1 MAKPTDIQQ
10 ERSRTR
16 IKQMIA
22 TRPPGRTKGKEKL
35 RIGKLLGYKG
45 KDSNIIR
52 SVDRIITRDRNS
64 PSARNLRNKEQV
76 KKIDR
81 SWRNRVKGQEITG
94 SDFVE
99 NITQWVK
106 PVVTLKDLKDPKF
119 DVWLPGAIEGIGKK
133 IFGERR
139 GIIRSYYLSF
149 TGKNE
154 GLETFEGGFNINST
168 QGLDTRY
175 FQGDNPLG
183 TTFGYLDNKEDL
195 YRIWNIRIRK
205 LFSTDNQYSITKA
218 IFAPNAE
225 YIELLNN
232 PKDAEKIES
241 PPQVI
246 LGYFRNVGD
255 LKNE

>member
-10 ERSRTR
+10 ERARTR

-52 SVDRIITRDRNS
+52 SVDRIITTDRNS

-81 SWRNRVKGQEITG
+81 SFRNRVRNQTITG
-94 SDFVE
+94 DDFNE
-99 NITQWVK
+99 DITRWVK
-106 PVVTLKDLKDPKF
+106 PVITLKDIDDPTF

-133 IFGERR
+133 IFGKRR
-139 GIIRSYYLSF
+139 GVIRSYYLSF
-149 TGKNE
+149 TGKIVT
-154 GLETFEGGFNINST
+154 TFEGGFNINST

-175 FQGDNPLG
+175 FQGDNPLA

-195 YRIWNIRIRK
+195 YRIWNDRIRK

-232 PKDAEKIES
+232 PQDAEKIDS
-241 PPQVI
+241 PPQVV

>member
-1 MAKPTDIQQ
+1 MAKPSSIQQ
-10 ERSRTR
+10 ERARTR

-52 SVDRIITRDRNS
+52 SVDRIITTDRNS

-81 SWRNRVKGQEITG
+81 SFRNRVRNQTITG
-94 SDFVE
+94 DDFNE
-99 NITQWVK
+99 DITRWVK
-106 PVVTLKDLKDPKF
+106 PVIVKSDLKDPKF

-133 IFGERR
+133 IFGKRR
-139 GIIRSYYLSF
+139 GIIRSYFLSF
-149 TGKNE
+149 SGQNV

-168 QGLDTRY
+168 QGLNARY
-175 FQGDNPLG
+175 FQGDNPLA

-195 YRIWNIRIRK
+195 YRIWNDRIRK
-205 LFSTDNQYSITKA
+205 LFKTEQYPVTKA

-225 YIELLNN
+225 YIELLND
-232 PKDAEKIES
+232 PSSAEKIDS
-241 PPQVI
+241 PPQVV

>member
-10 ERSRTR
+10 ERARTR

-52 SVDRIITRDRNS
+52 SVDRIITTDRNS

-81 SWRNRVKGQEITG
+81 SFRNRVRNQTITG
-94 SDFVE
+94 DDFE
-99 NITQWVK
+99 TNITPYIKSVINIE
-106 PVVTLKDLKDPKF
+106 DFNDPKF

-133 IFGERR
+133 IFGKRR
-139 GIIRSYYLSF
+139 GVIRGEYVSYSGSAF
-149 TGKNE
+149 TLE
-154 GLETFEGGFNINST
+154 GVYPINSLT
-168 QGLDTRY
+168 GQ
-175 FQGDNPLG
+175 FPLA

-195 YRIWNIRIRK
+195 YHIWNKRIRT
-205 LFSTDNQYSITKA
+205 LFESRPIDGKSSTFVTKA
-218 IFAPNAE
+218 IFSKGSIPDE
-225 YIELLNN
+225 D
-232 PKDAEKIES
+232 KDDLIDNDF
-241 PPQVI
+241 PF
-246 LGYFRNVGD
+246 GNVG
-255 LKNE
+255 LNMGYYVNKGEQK

>member
-1 MAKPTDIQQ
+1 MARPSDIQQ
-10 ERSRTR
+10 ERARTR
-16 IKQMIA
+16 IKQLIA
-22 TRPPGRTKGKEKL
+22 TRPSGRTKGKEKL
-35 RIGKLLGYKG
+35 RIGKLLGYKA
-45 KDSNIIR
+45 KDRDIIR
-52 SVDRIITRDRNS
+52 SVNRI
-64 PSARNLRNKEQV
+64 LRNKEQV

-81 SWRNRVKGQEITG
+81 SFRNRVRNQTITG
-94 SDFVE
+94 DDFNE
-99 NITQWVK
+99 DITRWVK
-106 PVVTLKDLKDPKF
+106 PVITVKDIDDPTF

-133 IFGERR
+133 IFGKRR

-168 QGLDTRY
+168 QGLNARY
-175 FQGDNPLG
+175 FQGDNPLA

-195 YRIWNIRIRK
+195 YRIWNVRIRK

-232 PKDAEKIES
+232 PLDAEKIDS
-241 PPQVI
+241 PPQVV

>member
-10 ERSRTR
+10 ERARTR

-52 SVDRIITRDRNS
+52 SVDRIITTDRNS

-81 SWRNRVKGQEITG
+81 SFRNRVRNQTITG
-94 SDFVE
+94 DDFE
-99 NITQWVK
+99 TNITPYIKSVINIE
-106 PVVTLKDLKDPKF
+106 DFNDPKF

-133 IFGERR
+133 IFGKRR
-139 GIIRSYYLSF
+139 GVIRGYYLRF
-149 TGKNE
+149 TGSGK
-154 GLETFEGGFNINST
+154 TFDGGYNINSL
-168 QGLDTRY
+168 QNQL
-175 FQGDNPLG
+175 PLA

-195 YRIWNIRIRK
+195 YHIWNIRIRN
-205 LFSTDNQYSITKA
+205 LFNSNIQYSCTKA
-218 IFAPNAE
+218 IFAPNEEAL
-225 YIELLNN
+225 ELKLDPELSEEILQD
-232 PKDAEKIES
+232 PKLVMGYYKSYSDEKGKEI
-241 PPQVI
+241 
-246 LGYFRNVGD
+246 
-255 LKNE
+255 K